1 MESGKCCCSSFV
13 PWAQWKVSTTSPT
26 PQSAFF
32 SLSLTFLYGLV
43 ATWAVVCSIW
53 RLLEASTEGY
63 GEAAA
68 IRVAYHLGSGN
79 GNMARHS
86 SHKALLV
93 ATFQSLLL
101 SSILLMAGRDMSRL
115 LTPDPVLQSLVSSL
129 ITNVALGCVVMNFSL
144 MVWSLLG
151 AQGRYRLAT
160 SVILLTRWL
169 LSMPLALVCIYGL
182 KFDLN
187 SVMGAFTIG
196 FATSVW
202 CLAYIFFRS
211 DWDRLSRVMRELNAL
226 MEIDSDFD
234 DSIDEEDES
243 SGEGGNDDNIN

>member
-1 MESGKCCCSSFV
+1 
-13 PWAQWKVSTTSPT
+13 
-26 PQSAFF
+26 
-32 SLSLTFLYGLV
+32 V
-43 ATWAVVCSIW
+43 ATWAVVCAIW

-79 GNMARHS
+79 GVMARHS

-101 SSILLMAGRDMSRL
+101 SSILLMAGRDISRL
-115 LTPDPVLQSLVSSL
+115 LTPDPILQTLVSSL
-129 ITNVALGCVVMNFSL
+129 ISNVAFGGVVMNFSL
-144 MVWSLLG
+144 NVWSLLG

-160 SVILLTRWL
+160 FMILLTRWL
-169 LSMPLALVCIYGL
+169 LSMPLALICIYCL

-202 CLAYIFFRS
+202 SLAYVFFRS

-234 DSIDEEDES
+234 DSVDEEGEAS
-243 SGEGGNDDNIN
+243 SEEDNEVNLN